1 MNKARNIESIA
12 KMMAE
17 FERENVKSEMMQEMM
32 GDTIDDVLEED
43 GNEEV
48 EDLIVNHVL
57 DKIGINFESVLS
69 MSRHVT
75 TW

>member
-1 MNKARNIESIA
+1 MNKAINIESIA

-17 FERENVKSEMMQEMM
+17 FERENAKSEMMQEMM

-48 EDLIVNHVL
+48 EDLIVNHIL
-57 DKIGINFESVLS
+57 DEIGINFESVLS
-69 MSRHVT
+69 MSLHVT

>member
-1 MNKARNIESIA
+1 MNKAINIESIA

-17 FERENVKSEMMQEMM
+17 FERENAKSEMMQEMM

-48 EDLIVNHVL
+48 EDLIVNHIL
-57 DKIGINFESVLS
+57 DEIGINFESVLS
-69 MSRHVT
+69 MSLHVT
-75 TW
+75 T